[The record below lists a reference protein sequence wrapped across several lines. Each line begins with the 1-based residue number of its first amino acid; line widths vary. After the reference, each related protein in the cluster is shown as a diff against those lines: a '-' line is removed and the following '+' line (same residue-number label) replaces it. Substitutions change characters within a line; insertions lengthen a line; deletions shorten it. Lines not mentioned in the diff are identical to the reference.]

1 VHHVHSLRSLPALLG
16 LALISSALAC
26 GGGNRQPAGMPST
39 AQHGSA
45 ATPADQ
51 IEQGKTAYTQYC
63 SGCHG
68 ASGQGTQKAPA
79 VVGKDALPLDP
90 RPEQKLRKNQFH
102 TMQDVFDFTKAN
114 MPPTGPKL
122 SDEQYWNILAF
133 ALKANGVDLAGK
145 KLDATTAPSV
155 VLHP

>member
-1 VHHVHSLRSLPALLG
+1 MHHIFTLRSLLALFG

-26 GGGNRQPAGMPST
+26 GGGNRQPGETPST
-39 AQHGSA
+39 AQQGAA
-45 ATPADQ
+45 ATAAEQ
-51 IEQGKTAYTQYC
+51 IEQGKKAYTQDC

-79 VVGKDALPLDP
+79 VVGKDALPLNP